1 MDDWGV
7 APALCLF
14 SAVLRFS
21 LLSPFGREGRASA
34 SEGKGV
40 GLGEGRVRVSLRWDA
55 APANSSPPACAV
67 LRRGRQ
73 SSPLYER
80 REANQPAPSVFQPI
94 SVLR

>member
-14 SAVLRFS
+14 SAVLRLS

-40 GLGEGRVRVSLRWDA
+40 GLGEGRVEGF
-55 APANSSPPACAV
+55 SSFGCRPCE
-67 LRRGRQ
+67 LLT
-73 SSPLYER
+73 SILSPLRKER
-80 REANQPAPSVFQPI
+80 GESTCAKRVPAPLSGTVN
-94 SVLR
+94 ST

>member
-1 MDDWGV
+1 MDNRGV

-14 SAVLRFS
+14 SAVLCLS

-55 APANSSPPACAV
+55 VPANSSPPAFAA

-80 REANQPAPSVFQPI
+80 REANQPAPSVFQPL

>member
-7 APALCLF
+7 APGLYVF
-14 SAVLRFS
+14 SVVFRLS

-40 GLGEGRVRVSLRWDA
+40 GLREGRVRVSRSWDA
-55 APANSSPPACAV
+55 ARANSSPPAWAV
-67 LRRGRQ
+67 LRRGKQ

-80 REANQPAPSVFQPI
+80 REANQPAPSVFQPL

>member
-1 MDDWGV
+1 MDDREV

-14 SAVLRFS
+14 SAVLCLS

-55 APANSSPPACAV
+55 APANSPP
-67 LRRGRQ
+67 Q
-73 SSPLYER
+73 SSPLSER
-80 REANQPAPSVFQPI
+80 REANQPAPSVFQPL

>member
-1 MDDWGV
+1 MDDRGV
-7 APALCLF
+7 ASALRLF
-14 SAVLRFS
+14 SAVLRLS

-40 GLGEGRVRVSLRWDA
+40 GLGEGRVRVSFRWDA
-55 APANSSPPACAV
+55 APANSSPPTSAV
-67 LRRGRQ
+67 LRRGEQ

-80 REANQPAPSVFQPI
+80 REANQPALSVFRPL